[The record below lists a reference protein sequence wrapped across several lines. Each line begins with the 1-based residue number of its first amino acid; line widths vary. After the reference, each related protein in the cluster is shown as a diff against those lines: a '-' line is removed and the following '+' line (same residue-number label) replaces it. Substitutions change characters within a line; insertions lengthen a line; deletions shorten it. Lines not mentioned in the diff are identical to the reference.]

1 METQAQSEIS
11 SSLGSLTDEMNKLN
25 INDQSTVVSTS
36 IKSKS
41 KSEKKRIGFCFDER
55 MLLHRD
61 SKHVHQECPERAM
74 SVYLNLV
81 LKDLIPKLIRIQCE
95 EAKEEDILRVHTQE
109 YLDKIKSISENAKD
123 KNITNHNLSEKDSYD
138 NYATFESASLA
149 AGGLLSI
156 CKNILSKKIEHGYAI
171 IRPPGHHADMSTAKG
186 FCIFNSVA
194 IAVKYILNKNP
205 KTKIAILDW
214 DVHHGD
220 GTQAIFYKDDNPLFI
235 SIHRHDNGKFYPFKT
250 GFVKE
255 KGEENTKGLG
265 FNINIPLDTKCV
277 ISKGASCIGDA
288 EYINIFEKIVMPV
301 LTEYNPD
308 IIFISCG
315 YDAGENDFSG
325 CLKCTPFAYAFMT
338 EKLLSLNKNLIFAL
352 EGGYTLD
359 TIRRCSETTIRTL
372 LGEEIPWKGTMIQ
385 NYLDF
390 NNDNFFN
397 LDFLINNYDILF
409 RIVPYVAEHINKI
422 IDEHKIF
429 WKCLQ
434 NNNLN
439 IKEKFI
445 KKEKEEKT
453 EETSDSK
460 ENKDN
465 KINKE
470 NTFSEFIL
478 RKDIIPTDNEQSN
491 MDLLIPY
498 LFLEKD
504 DFYKKNEEFIVF
516 KIGEELINN
525 KNDICLYYKKK
536 LLSYRTCLTE
546 LKFNIE
552 GVKFTKLRANA
563 TKIAQLL
570 NWNRDEMKYDMNSN
584 IISEILMLFFQN
596 LKMKNKEVLK
606 LLDSF
611 IKKIKEKFGD
621 IIDLY
626 NCDLII
632 IPRVVKTEENEKNK
646 QEPKKK
652 FKLISKKDKIEF
664 DFYINGV
671 KNKNICLYNKDNQN
685 LNKKNFIKGLEGLRK
700 FINENVMN

>member
-1 METQAQSEIS
+1 MESSSKSEIS
-11 SSLGSLTDEMNKLN
+11 STLGSLTEEMGKLN
-25 INDQSTVVSTS
+25 LNDESSILST
-36 IKSKS
+36 KSKT
-41 KSEKKRIGFCFDER
+41 KNEKRRIGFCFDER

-61 SKHVHQECPERAM
+61 SKHIHQECPERAM
-74 SVYLNLV
+74 SVYINLV
-81 LKDLIPKLIRIQCE
+81 LKEITKKLIRIQCE
-95 EAKEEDILRVHTQE
+95 EAKEEDILRVHTKE
-109 YLDKIKSISENAKD
+109 YLDKIKSISENSKD

-138 NYATFESASLA
+138 NYATYESASLA
-149 AGGLLSI
+149 TGGLISI

-194 IAVKYILNKNP
+194 VAVKYILNKNP
-205 KTKIAILDW
+205 KMKIAILDW

-220 GTQAIFYKDDNPLFI
+220 GTQTIFYKDDNPLFI

-255 KGEENTKGLG
+255 KGEENTKGFG

-288 EYINIFEKIVMPV
+288 EYINIFEKIIMPS
-301 LTEYNPD
+301 LIEYNPD

-372 LGEEIPWKGTMIQ
+372 LGEEIPWRGVMIE
-385 NYLDF
+385 NYLEF
-390 NNDNFFN
+390 NLDNNYN
-397 LDFLINNYDILF
+397 LDFLINNYEKIF
-409 RIVPYVAEHINKI
+409 RIVPYVAEHLNKI
-422 IDEHKIF
+422 IDEHKLL
-429 WKCLQ
+429 WKCLE
-434 NNNLN
+434 NKNFI
-439 IKEKFI
+439 IKEKY
-445 KKEKEEKT
+445 KKKEIEKEEKN
-453 EETSDSK
+453 EKAE
-460 ENKDN
+460 ENKAN
-465 KINKE
+465 KTNIEKD
-470 NTFSEFIL
+470 FSEFIL
-478 RKDIIPTDNEQSN
+478 RKDILPIENKETNIQEV
-491 MDLLIPY
+491 LIPF
-498 LFLEKD
+498 LFLDKE
-504 DFYKKNEEFIVF
+504 DFYKKNEEFIAF
-516 KIGEELINN
+516 KIGEELIND

-536 LLSYRTCLTE
+536 ILAYRTCLTE

-606 LLDSF
+606 LLDAF
-611 IKKIKEKFGD
+611 IKKIKEKLNYS
-621 IIDLY
+621 IDLY
-626 NCDLII
+626 NCDLIV
-632 IPRVVKTEENEKNK
+632 IPRIIKSEENEKSK
-646 QEPKKK
+646 QDPKKK
-652 FKLISKKDKIEF
+652 FKLFSKKDKIEF

-671 KNKNICLYNKDNQN
+671 KNKNIYIYNKDNQN
-685 LNKKNFIKGLEGLRK
+685 CNKRNFIKGLEGLRK

>member
-25 INDQSTVVSTS
+25 INDQSTVISTS

-41 KSEKKRIGFCFDER
+41 KSEKRRIGFCFDER

-156 CKNILSKKIEHGYAI
+156 CKNILSRKIEHGYAI

-220 GTQAIFYKDDNPLFI
+220 GTQTIFYKDDNPLFI

-255 KGEENTKGLG
+255 KGEESTKGLG

-288 EYINIFEKIVMPV
+288 EYINIFERIVMPV

-385 NYLDF
+385 NYLNF

-397 LDFLINNYDILF
+397 LDFLINNCDILF
-409 RIVPYVAEHINKI
+409 RMVPYVAEHINKI
-422 IDEHKIF
+422 IDDHKIF

-434 NNNLN
+434 NNKLN
-439 IKEKFI
+439 IKEKYI
-445 KKEKEEKT
+445 KKEKDEKT

-470 NTFSEFIL
+470 NIFSEFIL

-536 LLSYRTCLTE
+536 ILSYRTCLTE

-632 IPRVVKTEENEKNK
+632 IPRVIKTEENEKNK

-671 KNKNICLYNKDNQN
+671 KNKNICLYNKDNKN
-685 LNKKNFIKGLEGLRK
+685 LNKKNFIKGLEGLRQ

>member
-1 METQAQSEIS
+1 METTSQSEVS
-11 SSLGSLTDEMNKLN
+11 STVDSLTGDLGKLN
-25 INDQSTVVSTS
+25 LNDES
-36 IKSKS
+36 ILSSKSKS
-41 KSEKKRIGFCFDER
+41 KNEKRKIGFCFDER

-74 SVYLNLV
+74 SVYINLV
-81 LKDLIPKLIRIQCE
+81 LKELTQKLVRIQCE
-95 EAKEEDILRVHTQE
+95 EAKEEDILRVHTKE
-109 YLDKIKSISENAKD
+109 YLDKIKSISENSKD
-123 KNITNHNLSEKDSYD
+123 KNVTNHNLSEKDSYD

-149 AGGLLSI
+149 TGGLISL
-156 CKNILSKKIEHGYAI
+156 CKNILSKKIDHGYAI

-194 IAVKYILNKNP
+194 IAVKYILNKNE

-235 SIHRHDNGKFYPFKT
+235 SIHRHDKGKFYPFKT
-250 GFVKE
+250 GFVIE

-265 FNINIPLDTKCV
+265 YNINIPLDTKCV
-277 ISKGASCIGDA
+277 VSKGASCIGDA
-288 EYINIFEKIVMPV
+288 EYINIFEKIVMPS
-301 LTEYNPD
+301 LKEYNPD

-385 NYLDF
+385 NYLEF
-390 NNDNFFN
+390 NNDNLFN
-397 LDFLINNYDILF
+397 LDLLINNYDKIF
-409 RIVPYVAEHINKI
+409 RIVPYVSEHLNSI
-422 IDEHKIF
+422 IDEHKKF
-429 WKCLQ
+429 WKILE
-434 NNNLN
+434 NNNFN
-439 IKEKFI
+439 IKEKY
-445 KKEKEEKT
+445 KKVEKETT
-453 EETSDSK
+453 E
-460 ENKDN
+460 ENKDKKN
-465 KINKE
+465 IKE
-470 NTFSEFIL
+470 NVYSQFVL
-478 RKDIIPTDNEQSN
+478 RKDIMSTEVSNVNEIIIPF
-491 MDLLIPY
+491 
-498 LFLEKD
+498 LFLNKD
-504 DFYKKNEEFIVF
+504 DFYNKNEEFIAF
-516 KIGEELINN
+516 KIGEELIN
-525 KNDICLYYKKK
+525 KKDDICLYYKKK
-536 LLSYRTCLTE
+536 ILAHRTCLTE

-606 LLDSF
+606 LFDVF
-611 IKKIKEKFGD
+611 IKKIKENFNNT
-621 IIDLY
+621 IDLY
-626 NCDLII
+626 NADLII
-632 IPRVVKTEENEKNK
+632 IPRVIKNEENEKAK
-646 QEPKKK
+646 PDPKKK
-652 FKLISKKDKIEF
+652 FKLFNKKDKIEL

-671 KNKNICLYNKDNQN
+671 KSKNIYVYNKDNTHE
-685 LNKKNFIKGLEGLRK
+685 NKKNFIKGLEGLRK

>member
-1 METQAQSEIS
+1 METPSRSEILS
-11 SSLGSLTDEMNKLN
+11 TIGSLTDEMGKLN
-25 INDQSTVVSTS
+25 LNDQSSILST
-36 IKSKS
+36 KSKS
-41 KSEKKRIGFCFDER
+41 KNEKRKIGFCFDER

-74 SVYLNLV
+74 SVYINLV
-81 LKDLIPKLIRIQCE
+81 LKELIQKLIRIPCE
-95 EAKEEDILRVHTQE
+95 EAKEEDILRVHTKE
-109 YLDKIKSISENAKD
+109 YLDKIKSISENSKD
-123 KNITNHNLSEKDSYD
+123 KKVTNHNLSEKDSYD

-149 AGGLLSI
+149 SGSLISI
-156 CKNILSKKIEHGYAI
+156 CKNVLSKKIEHGYAI

-205 KTKIAILDW
+205 KMKIAILDW

-235 SIHRHDNGKFYPFKT
+235 SIHRHDNGKFYPYKT

-277 ISKGASCIGDA
+277 ISKGSSCIGDA
-288 EYINIFEKIVMPV
+288 EYIKLFEKIIMPC
-301 LTEYNPD
+301 LKEYNPD

-325 CLKCTPFAYAFMT
+325 CLRCTPFAYAFMT
-338 EKLLSLNKNLIFAL
+338 ERLLSLNKNLIFAL

-372 LGEEIPWKGTMIQ
+372 LGEEIPWKGSMIE
-385 NYLDF
+385 NYLEF
-390 NNDNFFN
+390 NNDNIFD
-397 LDFLINNYDILF
+397 LDFLINNYDKIF
-409 RIVPYVAEHINKI
+409 RIVPYVAEHINTI
-422 IDEHKIF
+422 IDEHKKF
-429 WKCLQ
+429 WKCLE
-434 NNNLN
+434 NNNFI
-439 IKEKFI
+439 IKEKYKKI
-445 KKEKEEKT
+445 EKKKEEIN
-453 EETSDSK
+453 
-460 ENKDN
+460 ENDKDKDN
-465 KINKE
+465 KNNKE
-470 NTFSEFIL
+470 NNYSEFIL
-478 RKDIIPTDNEQSN
+478 RKDIMSTEESNINETLIPF
-491 MDLLIPY
+491 LLI
-498 LFLEKD
+498 EKD
-504 DFYKKNEEFIVF
+504 DFYKKNEEFIAF
-516 KIGEELINN
+516 KIGEKLINN
-525 KNDICLYYKKK
+525 NEDICLFYKKK
-536 LLSYRTCLTE
+536 ILAHRTCLTE

-552 GVKFTKLRANA
+552 AVKFTKLRANA
-563 TKIAQLL
+563 TKISQLL

-606 LLDSF
+606 LLDAF
-611 IKKIKEKFGD
+611 IKKIGQKLNDTID
-621 IIDLY
+621 IY

-632 IPRVVKTEENEKNK
+632 VPRVIKTEENEKTK
-646 QEPKKK
+646 SDTKKK
-652 FKLISKKDKIEF
+652 FKLFSKKDKIEF

-671 KNKNICLYNKDNQN
+671 NNKNIYVYNKDNQN
-685 LNKKNFIKGLEGLRK
+685 TNKKNFIKGLEGLRK

>member
-1 METQAQSEIS
+1 METSLNSEIS
-11 SSLGSLTDEMNKLN
+11 STIGSLNEAMGNLN
-25 INDQSTVVSTS
+25 LKDQSSLSTKK
-36 IKSKS
+36 KSKN
-41 KSEKKRIGFCFDER
+41 EKRKIGFCFDER

-74 SVYLNLV
+74 SVYINLV
-81 LKDLIPKLIRIQCE
+81 LKDLIQKLIRIPCD
-95 EAKEEDILRVHTQE
+95 EAKEEDILRVHTKE
-109 YLDKIKSISENAKD
+109 YLDKIKSISENSQN

-149 AGGLLSI
+149 SGGLISI
-156 CKNILSKKIEHGYAI
+156 SKNILSKKIDHGYAI

-194 IAVKYILNKNP
+194 IAVKYILDKNP
-205 KTKIAILDW
+205 KMKIAILDW

-255 KGEENTKGLG
+255 KGEDKTKGLG
-265 FNINIPLDTKCV
+265 FNINIPLDTKCI
-277 ISKGASCIGDA
+277 ISKGPSCIGDA
-288 EYINIFEKIVMPV
+288 EYINIFEKIVMPC
-301 LTEYNPD
+301 LKEYNPD

-325 CLKCTPFAYAFMT
+325 CLRCTPLAYAFMT

-372 LGEEIPWKGTMIQ
+372 LGEEIPWKGAMIQ
-385 NYLDF
+385 NYLEF
-390 NNDNFFN
+390 NNDNIFD
-397 LDFLINNYDILF
+397 LDFLINNYDKIF
-409 RIVPYVAEHINKI
+409 RIVPYVALHINKI
-422 IDEHKIF
+422 IDEHKQF
-429 WKCLQ
+429 WKNLE
-434 NNNLN
+434 NN
-439 IKEKFI
+439 KFI
-445 KKEKEEKT
+445 VKDKYIKIEKEKEEN
-453 EETSDSK
+453 SK
-460 ENKDN
+460 ENKN
-465 KINKE
+465 NKE
-470 NTFSEFIL
+470 NIYSEFLL
-478 RKDIIPTDNEQSN
+478 RKDIMLTEAQNFNEI
-491 MDLLIPY
+491 LIP
-498 LFLEKD
+498 FLLLDKENFFKN
-504 DFYKKNEEFIVF
+504 NEEFIVF
-516 KIGEELINN
+516 KIGENLINN
-525 KNDICLYYKKK
+525 NENICQFYKKK
-536 LLSYRTCLTE
+536 IMAYRTCLTE

-552 GVKFTKLRANA
+552 AVKFTKLRANA

-606 LLDSF
+606 LLDAF
-611 IKKIKEKFGD
+611 INKIRKNLND
-621 IIDLY
+621 IIDIY

-632 IPRVVKTEENEKNK
+632 VPRVIKNEENQKAKED
-646 QEPKKK
+646 PKKK
-652 FKLISKKDKIEF
+652 FKLISKRDKIEF

-671 KNKNICLYNKDNQN
+671 NNKNIYVYNKDNQN
-685 LNKKNFIKGLEGLRK
+685 NNKKNFIKGLEGLRK